1 MIGLSGIAGSGKD
14 LFCRLLLKEIKGTRI
29 ALADPL
35 KEETR
40 GFILQKYGIDILN
53 CSLEEKNK
61 VRDFLV
67 FYGGIKRYESK
78 GTYWTD
84 KAQKK
89 IDASKHISVVTDI
102 RYAEYENDEIHWIKA
117 TNKGVLVHI
126 RKYCEIE
133 TFGPHMKRVYFD
145 PPNED
150 ERRNDPK
157 LMEKADYSIEW
168 PHVEDATQEEIKETL
183 APYAKEFAEWYN
195 KKKNYEASKAKRSK

>member
-1 MIGLSGIAGSGKD
+1 MIGISGIAGSGKD
-14 LFCRLLLKEIKGTRI
+14 LFCKFLLKEIKGSRI

-40 GFILQKYGIDILN
+40 GFILQKYGIDILS

-61 VRDFLV
+61 VRDLLV

-89 IDASKHISVVTDI
+89 ANNCKHVPIVTDI
-102 RYAEYENDEIHWIKA
+102 RYAEYQNDEIHWLKA
-117 TNKGVLVHI
+117 KNKGTLIHL
-126 RKYCEIE
+126 RKYCEVE
-133 TFGPHMKRVYFD
+133 TFGPQVKRVYFD

-150 ERRNDPK
+150 EKRNDPK
-157 LMEKADYSIEW
+157 IRDKADYCIEW
-168 PHVEDATQEEIKETL
+168 PHIENANYEKIKEVLT
-183 APYAKEFAEWYN
+183 PYAKEFAEWYKT
-195 KKKNYEASKAKRSK
+195 KKPQGE

>member
-1 MIGLSGIAGSGKD
+1 MIGISGIAGSGKD
-14 LFCRLLLKEIKGTRI
+14 LFCKFLLKEIKGSRI

-40 GFILQKYGIDILN
+40 GFILQKYGIDILS

-61 VRDFLV
+61 VRDLLV

-89 IDASKHISVVTDI
+89 ADNCKHVPIVTDR
-102 RYAEYENDEIHWIKA
+102 RYAEYQNDEIHWLKA
-117 TNKGVLVHI
+117 KNKGTLIHL
-126 RKYCEIE
+126 RKYCEVE
-133 TFGPHMKRVYFD
+133 TFGPQVKRVYFD

-150 ERRNDPK
+150 EKRNDPK
-157 LMEKADYSIEW
+157 IRDKADYCIEW
-168 PHVEDATQEEIKETL
+168 PHIENANYEKIKEVLT
-183 APYAKEFAEWYN
+183 PYAKEFAEWYKT
-195 KKKNYEASKAKRSK
+195 KKPQGE

>member
-1 MIGLSGIAGSGKD
+1 MIGISGIAGAGKD
-14 LFCRLLLKEIKGTRI
+14 LFCKLLLKRIKGTRV

-40 GFILQKYGIDILN
+40 GFILQKYGIDILK

-67 FYGGIKRYESK
+67 FYGGIKRYETK
-78 GTYWTD
+78 GSYWTN

-89 IDASKHISVVTDI
+89 VDAVKNVPIVTDI
-102 RYAEYENDEIHWIKA
+102 RYAEYQNDEIHWIKYI
-117 TNKGVLVHI
+117 NKGTLVHL
-126 RKYCEIE
+126 RKYCEVE
-133 TFGPHMKRVYFD
+133 TSGPHIRRVYFD

-157 LMEKADYSIEW
+157 LMEKADYCIEW
-168 PHVEDATQEEIKETL
+168 PHIENAAPEEIIRTL
-183 APYAKEFAEWYN
+183 TPYAKEFAEWY
-195 KKKNYEASKAKRSK
+195 KEKQLRK

>member
-67 FYGGIKRYESK
+67 FYGGIKRYETK
-78 GTYWTD
+78 GTYWTG

-89 IDASKHISVVTDI
+89 ADASKHTAVVTDV
-102 RYAEYENDEIHWIKA
+102 RYSEYENDEVSWLKKQ
-117 TNKGVLVHI
+117 NKGVLVHI
-126 RKYCEIE
+126 RKYCELE
-133 TFGPHMKRVYFD
+133 TFGPQVKRIYFT

-150 ERRNDPK
+150 EVRNDPK
-157 LMEKADYSIEW
+157 LLEKADYCVEW
-168 PHVEDATQEEIKETL
+168 PHVEGANQKEIEGIL
-183 APYAKEFAEWYN
+183 SPYVKEFAEWY
-195 KKKNYEASKAKRSK
+195 KKRK

>member
-14 LFCRLLLKEIKGTRI
+14 LFCKLLLKEIAGTRV

-53 CSLEEKNK
+53 CTLEEKNK

-78 GTYWTD
+78 GTYWTN

-89 IDASKHISVVTDI
+89 VDAAKHTAVITDI
-102 RYAEYENDEIHWIKA
+102 RYAEYDNDEVSWLKKQ
-117 TNKGVLVHI
+117 NKGILVHI
-126 RKYCEIE
+126 RKYCELE
-133 TFGPHMKRVYFD
+133 TLGPHVKRIYFS

-150 ERRNDPK
+150 EVRNDPK
-157 LMEKADYSIEW
+157 LLEKADYCIEW
-168 PHVEDATQEEIKETL
+168 PHLENAAHKEVKEKL
-183 APYAKEFAEWYN
+183 APYAKEFAEWY
-195 KKKNYEASKAKRSK
+195 KGKTIGT